1 MRAGQVRLG
10 AGDLRNPI
18 VIEQATEAK
27 SALGDVEYT
36 WATYAERSA
45 HLAVIAGGE
54 SAVAGKNT
62 ARQQRTYIM
71 RFDPK
76 TSAIA
81 DTMRALADGKVFG
94 ITAVFDP
101 DGRRRWIQV
110 ELIEQAIATG
120 GA

>member
-1 MRAGQVRLG
+1 MPRINLG
-10 AGDLRNPI
+10 AGDLRKRI

-36 WATYAERSA
+36 WATYAERWA
-45 HLAVIAGGE
+45 RLAEIAGGE
-54 SAVAGKNT
+54 SGVAGKNT

-71 RFDPK
+71 RFDPT
-76 TSAIA
+76 TSTIT
-81 DTMRALADGKVFG
+81 DTMRVRADGKVFG
-94 ITAVFDP
+94 ITTVFDP